1 MNVPIQNKDHSVS
14 IKDVFSAKKIV
25 NDYLLPTQLI
35 RYESL
40 SLLLDCDVSV
50 KHENH
55 QPSGSF
61 KLRGGVNLMHHLKDQ
76 GVRKVITFST
86 GNHGLSIATAAKW
99 LGLHATIVVPENN
112 NSAKNLRIRQTG
124 ATLIE
129 AGANFEEA
137 SEVVEKIVAETGA
150 YYVHPANEPHLI
162 NGVGTEFLEILEQ
175 LPDLDAV
182 VLPVGAG
189 SELAAATVVLKSV
202 NPSIEIYAVQ
212 AKASP
217 AAFLSWQCGK
227 IQSAP
232 NATFAGGFATGIGY
246 ALPFEIYRDALTD
259 FALLTEEEILDGIA
273 LAVFHTRNIVE
284 GAGAASLVAALKLK
298 DKLHGKKV
306 VLQFSGCNASPH
318 ELEAAMKLP
327 AFRGESEL
335 L

>member
-1 MNVPIQNKDHSVS
+1 MNVSTHNKDHPVSV
-14 IKDVFSAKKIV
+14 KEVFSAKKIV
-25 NDYLLPTQLI
+25 DDYLLPTQLT

-40 SLLLDCDVSV
+40 SLVLGSDVNV

-61 KLRGGVNLMHHLKDQ
+61 KLRGGVNLTHHLKAQ
-76 GVRKVITFST
+76 GVKEVITFST

-129 AGANFEEA
+129 AGVNFEEA

-175 LPDLDAV
+175 LPDLDAII
-182 VLPVGAG
+182 LPIGAG

-202 NPSIEIYAVQ
+202 NPDIEIYAVQ
-212 AKASP
+212 AEASP
-217 AAFLSWQCGK
+217 AAFQSWQRGE

-246 ALPFEIYRDALTD
+246 ALPFEIYKNALTD
-259 FALLTEEEILDGIA
+259 FVLLTEEEILDGIA
-273 LAVFHTRNIVE
+273 LAAFHTRNIVE

-298 DKLHGKKV
+298 NKLRGKKV
-306 VLQFSGCNASPH
+306 VLQFSGCNASPL
-318 ELEAAMKLP
+318 ELEAAIKLP
-327 AFRGESEL
+327 AFRGEFEL